1 MLLEDRVALVTGAS
15 RGIGRAISLR
25 FAAEGANLV
34 VCARTKAQI
43 GQLAEEIRQGGRQC
57 LGVVASVDN
66 EAEVNRMVEKALAIF
81 GRIDIL
87 VNNAGIS
94 NPKPFLETTMADW
107 DEALNVNLKGIVLCT
122 RAVLP
127 HMLERHQGTV
137 INIASGAG
145 LRGLPGST
153 AYAASKAAAIAL
165 TQALGD
171 ELLGQ
176 GIRINVVCPGPI
188 RSELLDRSGVKG
200 FVIGGNPA
208 TVLEMEDV
216 AGTVLF
222 LASDLSG
229 RISSQIFVV
238 RSNNRW

>member
-1 MLLEDRVALVTGAS
+1 MLLKDRVALVTGAS

-34 VCARTKAQI
+34 ICARSKPQI
-43 GQLAEEIRQGGRQC
+43 DQLSEEIRRGGREC
-57 LGVVASVDN
+57 LGVAASVDN
-66 EAEVNRMVEKALAIF
+66 EAEVNRMVEEALARF

-137 INIASGAG
+137 VNIASGAG

-176 GIRINVVCPGPI
+176 GIRMSVVCPGPI
-188 RSELLDRSGVKG
+188 RSELLDRSGVKS
-200 FVIGGNPA
+200 FVIGSNPA

-216 AGTVLF
+216 VGMVLF

-229 RISSQIFVV
+229 RVSSQIFVV